1 MAKVRQT
8 VSGSFRSAKHAQAH
22 CRISSCLQSI
32 ALQGYRPI
40 AAIQIALNGNTADM
54 VEAPA
59 KERPQSGAGGE

>member
-22 CRISSCLQSI
+22 CI